1 MLFSYFFGPP
11 GVHLILLLVIHR
23 RRTIV
28 GSMRP
33 FLFSAAVVPIAHL
46 AASAQAQS
54 SSSAT
59 ATSTYLPPPAASG
72 AVASAASASPN
83 PQWSQ
88 LLGNSLYF
96 YDVQRAG
103 KLPDNFRVSWRN
115 DSVLNDGKDVGLDL
129 SGGFFDAG
137 NFIKATFPLC
147 WTITQ
152 LSWAAMMFG
161 GGYDAAN
168 QTSYL
173 DETLRVGLDWLLE
186 ASSQQ
191 DSLVVL
197 IGNQGVYWGGD
208 QDIPSDRPSYKIT
221 RQNPGTD
228 VFGSCASA
236 LTSASMLYAGTALPL
251 GPNSNGTAASLR
263 NTTYSRLLLN
273 RGQSLFNLAQ
283 TATPQQ
289 VYQTAVPQVKWAYP
303 STDYADELVLSAT
316 FLAMATGNKSYSDY
330 AQTTYTASHFPF
342 SNGALNWDQHTPAAP
357 VLLAQA
363 SLMDA
368 GLDLN
373 TTKYQSDAEYWLDL
387 VLNGQMSQTFST
399 SGGLFWFKGD
409 SDSASLNPS
418 LNAASLAVT
427 YHGMASST
435 QKGQGY
441 LNWALS
447 QQDYALGKNPM
458 NAVYSVGLH
467 PNSAQNP
474 QSALA
479 SGGTDA
485 ANIDASPPTERWVLY
500 GGLVGGPD
508 KQDNYYDQRSD
519 YEQTE
524 VAIDSNPPLMT
535 LIAYHIQNGDAD
547 PFYVSLTQPR
557 VILPYPSSGGG
568 GGLSGGAKAG
578 VAIAVILVIIII
590 VGLLS
595 WWQRERL
602 RTFWRRKRLG
612 LKT

>member
-1 MLFSYFFGPP
+1 MRSSF
-11 GVHLILLLVIHR
+11 LLTASLSLV
-23 RRTIV
+23 
-28 GSMRP
+28 
-33 FLFSAAVVPIAHL
+33 
-46 AASAQAQS
+46 ASFARGQSSSS

-59 ATSTYLPPPAASG
+59 PTTTYLPPPAASG
-72 AVASAASASPN
+72 TVASAASASPN

-103 KLPDNFRVSWRN
+103 KLPDDFRVSWRN

-137 NFIKATFPLC
+137 NFIKATMPLC

-152 LSWAAMMFG
+152 LSWAAMMYG
-161 GGYDAAN
+161 SGYDAAG

-191 DSLVVL
+191 DTLVVL
-197 IGNQGVYWGGD
+197 IGNSGVYWGGD
-208 QDIPSDRPSYKIT
+208 QDIPTTRPSYTVT
-221 RQNPGTD
+221 RQKPGTD
-228 VFGSCASA
+228 IFGSCASA

-263 NTTYSRLLLN
+263 NTTYSQTLLK
-273 RGQSLFNLAQ
+273 RAETLFNLAQ

-303 STDYADELVLSAT
+303 STDYADELVLSST
-316 FLAMATGNKSYSDY
+316 FLAMATGNKTYSDY
-330 AQTTYTASHFPF
+330 AQTTYTANHFPF
-342 SNGALNWDQHTPAAP
+342 SNGALNWDQHTPATP
-357 VLLAQA
+357 VLLTQA
-363 SLMDA
+363 SLLDA

-373 TTKYQSDAEYWLDL
+373 TTKYQSDSEYWLDL
-387 VLNGQMSQTFST
+387 ILNGQMDQTFST

-418 LNAASLAVT
+418 MNAASLAVT

-474 QSALA
+474 QSSLA

-485 ANIDASPPTERWVLY
+485 SDIDNSPPTERWVLY

-508 KQDNYYDQRSD
+508 EKDNYYDQRSD

-524 VAIDSNPPLMT
+524 VAIDSVSPLMT
-535 LIAYHIQNGDAD
+535 LAAFHIQNNDSD

-557 VILPYPSSGGG
+557 VILAYPTSGGS
-568 GGLSGGAKAG
+568 GGLSAGAKA
-578 VAIAVILVIIII
+578 AIAVVVIVVVFALI
-590 VGLLS
+590 GFLC

-602 RTFWRRKRLG
+602 RNYWRRRRMG
-612 LKT
+612 LKG